1 MVYVKGKKPKAFST
15 QSTCLEC
22 GLVFPPLDPR
32 MFSFNSRLGSCQ
44 SCDGRG
50 TKATL
55 DPTLIFPDLTTS
67 LDSITTHFGASR
79 LEAIHIERS
88 TQESCKAN
96 W

>member
-44 SCDGRG
+44 SCHGRG

-55 DPTLIFPDLTTS
+55 DPTLIFPT
-67 LDSITTHFGASR
+67 
-79 LEAIHIERS
+79 
-88 TQESCKAN
+88 
-96 W
+96 